1 MTEPIKEGSALI
13 HGANIHYRI
22 YGNGPKTLLLLHG
35 NGEDGHC
42 FDKQIPDFS
51 KHFQVITMDSRGHGL
66 SERGPEPLTLD
77 QMSIDAIELLKYL
90 RVKSASVLGFSDGAN
105 IAMLMA
111 LKSVYPIEKLV
122 LAGGNL
128 YPMGVKPSCQLPT
141 ILGYGIC
148 SLIAKFDKKARIKAE
163 ILGLM
168 VKEPRINPD
177 SLGRITAPALI
188 LAGERDMIKDKH
200 TKLIARSLPKST
212 LTIIPKASHFV
223 FGKWAEQTNEVVL
236 NFLRSDS
243 KTVPGHHVSQ

>member
-51 KHFQVITMDSRGHGL
+51 KYFQVITMDSRGHGL

-90 RVKSASVLGFSDGAN
+90 RVKSTSVLGFSDGAN

-111 LKSVYPIEKLV
+111 LKSVYPIEKL
-122 LAGGNL
+122 
-128 YPMGVKPSCQLPT
+128 SCQLPT

-148 SLIAKFDKKARIKAE
+148 SLIAKFDKKARTKAE

>member
-1 MTEPIKEGSALI
+1 
-13 HGANIHYRI
+13 
-22 YGNGPKTLLLLHG
+22 
-35 NGEDGHC
+35 
-42 FDKQIPDFS
+42 
-51 KHFQVITMDSRGHGL
+51 
-66 SERGPEPLTLD
+66 
-77 QMSIDAIELLKYL
+77 
-90 RVKSASVLGFSDGAN
+90 
-105 IAMLMA
+105 
-111 LKSVYPIEKLV
+111 
-122 LAGGNL
+122 
-128 YPMGVKPSCQLPT
+128 MGVKPSCQRPT

-177 SLGRITAPALI
+177 RLGRITAPTLI